1 MNKVQLYPNDLFQKL
16 EFDKV
21 LELLIENCL
30 GELGQEAVKNQPI
43 FTEVNTIK
51 TALKEVNE
59 YRISIDERHQFP
71 LRNYEDLAEDLKML
85 DIPGFVLAIE
95 GLQRIN
101 IVLLQIADIFK
112 FFERTT
118 YRENYPTLH
127 EIIKGVRF
135 DKELQQEIVRVIDE
149 EGEIRADASPELQR
163 IRKRMIGKRKESDKK
178 FRTIITNYQ
187 SKGLLTDNLEAY
199 RNGRRVLSVPVENKR
214 KIKGIIHDESAT
226 GKTVFIEPEAII
238 EINNEIFNLE
248 SEENRE
254 IYRILRALSDILRPY
269 TFVMRTYQEVLI
281 RYDVIQ
287 SKAVL
292 ARQMKAAMPQIVD
305 KPNINWQTAFHP
317 LLLLKNKKV
326 GQKTI
331 PFTLTFHRDNRIL
344 VLSGPNAGGK
354 SISMKSVGLLQLM
367 VQAGMLV
374 PAEVTSEVGVF
385 EQFFADIGDQQSI
398 EDDLST
404 YSSRLRNAKMFV
416 ENATDKTLV
425 LIDEFGSGTDPK
437 MGGAIAEAILQ
448 DLHKRKVFGVITT
461 HYSNLKVFAFKTKGI
476 INGSMRFNRET
487 LSPTYEMKVGRPGS
501 SYAFEIA
508 EKSGLPNRVLK
519 YARHKTGK
527 NTQAVEDL
535 LVDLQREKKEVE
547 EELNALKIKQEQL
560 NRLVKAY
567 EELQRDVEFSR
578 KRIKLE
584 ARQKAL
590 QETAQS
596 SKDLERLVKEI
607 REKQNLEKALAEA
620 KELVQENREKREEI
634 AETVTELVEEIY
646 YKPEKPY
653 IPQPKTVKKG
663 AIEVGDFVKLK
674 TGGSTGRVEAINRKN
689 VIVAMGLLKVTV
701 KLRDLQH
708 AAEPLEIQK
717 EKNVKTDILSTGATF
732 NSKIDIRGMRYQ
744 EALTMVQDFV
754 DEAII
759 ANVNNLKIVHG
770 KGNGTLR
777 KAVKS
782 KLREYKEVNS
792 IRHER
797 DEAGGNGVTLV
808 DLL

>member
-199 RNGRRVLSVPVENKR
+199 RNGRRVLSVPAENKR

-292 ARQMKAAMPQIVD
+292 ARQMKAAMPQIID
-305 KPNINWQTAFHP
+305 QPNINWQTAFHP

-374 PAEVTSEVGVF
+374 PAEVTSEVGIF

-547 EELNALKIKQEQL
+547 EELNALKTKQEQL

-674 TGGSTGRVEAINRKN
+674 TGGSTGRVESINRKN

-808 DLL
+808 ELL

>member
-1 MNKVQLYPNDLFQKL
+1 MSKVQLYPNDLFQKL

-21 LELLIENCL
+21 LELLTEHCL
-30 GELGQEAVKNQPI
+30 GELGQEAVKNQEI
-43 FTEVNTIK
+43 FTDINTIK

-71 LRNYEDLAEDLKML
+71 LRNYEDFSEDMKML

-127 EIIKGVRF
+127 NIIKNVRF

-178 FRTIITNYQ
+178 FRAIITNYQ
-187 SKGLLTDNLEAY
+187 SKGWLTDNLEAY
-199 RNGRRVLSVPVENKR
+199 RNGRRVLSVPAENKR

-238 EINNEIFNLE
+238 EINNELFNLE

-292 ARQMKAAMPQIVD
+292 ARQMKAAMPQVVD

-317 LLLLKNKKV
+317 LLLLKNKKT

-331 PFTLTFHRDNRIL
+331 PFSLTFHRDNRIL

-354 SISMKSVGLLQLM
+354 SISMKSIGLLQLM
-367 VQAGMLV
+367 VQAGLLV
-374 PAEVTSEVGVF
+374 PAEVTSEVGIF
-385 EQFFADIGDQQSI
+385 EHFFADIGDQQSI

-416 ENATDKTLV
+416 ENANKKTLV

-448 DLHKRKVFGVITT
+448 DLHKKNVFGVITT

-508 EKSGLPNRVLK
+508 EKSGLPKRVLK

-535 LVDLQREKKEVE
+535 LVDLQREKKEVD
-547 EELNALKIKQEQL
+547 EELMALRVKQEQL
-560 NRLVKAY
+560 TRLVKAY

-607 REKQNLEKALAEA
+607 REKQNLEKALNEA
-620 KELVQENREKREEI
+620 KELVKDNREKREEI
-634 AETVTELVEEIY
+634 SETVTELVEEIY

-653 IPQPKTVKKG
+653 IPQPKSVKKG

-674 TGGSTGRVEAINRKN
+674 TGGSTAQVEAINKKN
-689 VIVAMGLLKVTV
+689 VVISMGLLKVTV
-701 KLRDLQH
+701 KLRDLRH
-708 AAEPLEIQK
+708 AAEPLDIQQ
-717 EKNVKTDILSTGATF
+717 EKKVKTDILSTGATF

-744 EALTMVQDFV
+744 EAVDMVQDFV

-759 ANVNNLKIVHG
+759 ANVNNLRIIHG
-770 KGNGTLR
+770 KGNGSLR

-808 DLL
+808 ELL